1 MNYQQIYNQLI
12 LRSKTRVFNDDVYFE
27 IHHILPKCMGGD
39 NSKEN
44 LAKLT
49 AKEHFIAHKLLC
61 EIYPKNYSLIH
72 AYWMMS
78 NIKYEHRDY
87 TVSSKEYER
96 LKILRSSILSET
108 MSGEKNPFFGKTHTD
123 ESRKK
128 IGENN
133 DYSFTQTEEYRKKQS
148 EKLKGRPSPKKG
160 KKASTET
167 LKKQSDASKGDK
179 NPMFGKNHTEKSKKQ
194 ISDNRIGKYAGVN
207 HPMYGVVRPKFEC
220 PHCGVLI
227 GSKGNLKQHI
237 RGRHTS

>member
-1 MNYQQIYNQLI
+1 MNYQKIHDSI
-12 LRSKTRVFNDDVYFE
+12 IERAKLRNLEAGVYYE
-27 IHHILPKCMGGD
+27 KHHILARSVGGGND
-39 NSKEN
+39 AEN
-44 LAKLT
+44 LVLLT

-61 EIYPKNYSLIH
+61 EIHPKNYSLIH

-78 NIKYEHRDY
+78 NVKYEHRTY

-96 LKILRSSILSET
+96 LKTLRSGILSET
-108 MSGEKNPFFGKTHTD
+108 MSGENNPFFGKIHTD

-133 DYSFTQTEEYRKKQS
+133 DYSFTQTEEYKKKQS
-148 EKLKGRPSPKKG
+148 EKMKGRPSPNKG

-167 LKKQSDASKGDK
+167 LKKQSDATKGDK
-179 NPMFGKNHTEKSKKQ
+179 NSMFGKNHTEKSKKQ

-227 GSKGNLKQHI
+227 GSKGNLTQHI
-237 RGRHTS
+237 RGKHTS